1 MHIDWFVFSAQIFN
15 FLLLIYLLKRF
26 LYGRIIKAMDDREA
40 KIAARFADAEE
51 LKVKANEQAE
61 LYEKRNQLLNEA
73 KDQML
78 NEATMAADAKRK
90 ELMEKVRVEVD
101 QVKTRW
107 QDMLVREQDAFF
119 YDLRQRAAK
128 QLYDTARKALR
139 DLADVDLEE
148 RIIDEFLRR
157 IKNLLHQQRR
167 QAERGLVKQNE
178 PRPAHQRAADRQ
190 HLLLAAGERAAALV
204 AAVAQPR
211 KQREH
216 AFEVGVEAA
225 AVGHSCADLQ
235 VLHHRHARKHAAAL
249 GRLRD
254 AELGDLVGRQRGDLA
269 AGETDAALAGARTA
283 EHRHHQGRFAGA
295 VGADQRNDLA
305 FIAPRHRRL

>member
-1 MHIDWFVFSAQIFN
+1 MHIDWFVFSAQVFN

-73 KDQML
+73 KEQML

-157 IKNLLHQQRR
+157 IKALDEKKSVQLRKAISSGGNRVTIQSAFSINPSRQTQIEEALKKQITNGFTIRYLQQPEIVSGIELRVNGNKI
-167 QAERGLVKQNE
+167 AWSLNEYLETLVESLTEKLQ
-178 PRPAHQRAADRQ
+178 
-190 HLLLAAGERAAALV
+190 
-204 AAVAQPR
+204 
-211 KQREH
+211 K
-216 AFEVGVEAA
+216 EA
-225 AVGHSCADLQ
+225 
-235 VLHHRHARKHAAAL
+235 HAA
-249 GRLRD
+249 
-254 AELGDLVGRQRGDLA
+254 
-269 AGETDAALAGARTA
+269 
-283 EHRHHQGRFAGA
+283 
-295 VGADQRNDLA
+295 
-305 FIAPRHRRL
+305 